1 MEESNYEKNLLLN
14 YNAIAKDIEMIIT
27 SVIPTQK
34 NLIQMFLWLNTTLIG
49 AMFVMYDKYGVFIA
63 VKGTM
68 IVSFSFSSFAAAIAI
83 GALSGGK
90 MKSFTHIPLTLMP
103 ELSGKYEHIHGLN
116 KMTEAA
122 MDSYHKNSD
131 IVSNRAKSLSW
142 ALWFTKASA
151 IFLLI
156 AMVLILNLG
165 RKEVKKVA
173 DKNETSQTEQRP
185 VAMQSGGQQAKAML
199 QTNSYDRAFEF
210 NDSLIINK
218 QYTIS
223 AEDRKP
229 SNDKIEKKK

>member
-14 YNAIAKDIEMIIT
+14 FNAITKDIEMIIT

-49 AMFVMYDKYGVFIA
+49 VMFVMYDKYGLFLA
-63 VKGTM
+63 VKGTLV
-68 IVSFSFSSFAAAIAI
+68 ISFAFSSIAAAIAI
-83 GALSGGK
+83 DALSGGK
-90 MKSFTHIPLTLMP
+90 MKTFTHIPIAVMP
-103 ELSGKYEHIHGLN
+103 ELSGKYEHVHGLN

-122 MDSYHKNSD
+122 MDAYQKNSA
-131 IVSNRAKSLSW
+131 IVSKRAKSLSG
-142 ALWFTKASA
+142 ALLFTKLSS

-156 AMVLILNLG
+156 AMVLVLNLD

-199 QTNSYDRAFEF
+199 QTNNYDRSFEF
-210 NDSLIINK
+210 NESLIINK
-218 QYTIS
+218 KVTI
-223 AEDRKP
+223 ATEDKKT
-229 SNDKIEKKK
+229 SIDTIEKKR